1 MTMPRAFVWY
11 EEDVASS
18 DGAAPYASPHRATWP
33 GRQWAPVVC
42 VASLSTRAWRWSEHH
57 HVKLP
62 ARLEGRS
69 PGATQ
74 GELLV
79 ERALAHVHLVII
91 QQRRRRVLEL
101 SQEHHQYSTAWQDRD
116 SASIQHGGKR

>member
-1 MTMPRAFVWY
+1 MWLRSPLAR
-11 EEDVASS
+11 
-18 DGAAPYASPHRATWP
+18 GA
-33 GRQWAPVVC
+33 GGG
-42 VASLSTRAWRWSEHH
+42 HH

-79 ERALAHVHLVII
+79 ERALAHVRLAII
-91 QQRRRRVLEL
+91 QQRRRRELEL
-101 SQEHHQYSTAWQDRD
+101 SQEHHNYATAWQDRD
-116 SASIQHGGKR
+116 SASIQYGGKRYEATPLC